1 MKKITKKEMFTLIK
15 EAMADNSEV
24 VEFCEK
30 EIASIEKKAEK
41 AKEYAAKKKQE
52 DTLKEVVFGAL
63 TSDFQTIP
71 EILEKLDGQV
81 EASASMITYRLTKLI
96 EEGAAKKEMVSVEG
110 IGGKKTKKSAYAL
123 A

>member
-71 EILEKLDGQV
+71 EMLEKLDGQV

-96 EEGAAKKEMVSVEG
+96 EEGVAKKEKVGVEG
-110 IGGKKTKKSAYAL
+110 GGGERAKGRGDAL